1 MTRHG
6 YYLESFPTPERRAEV
21 RAACDAE
28 ARRVAR
34 IVGMAAWYEQ
44 FPAALTADEY
54 QSLRRSFADDRNPGS
69 VTMTGLFL
77 EWMRDER

>member
-28 ARRVAR
+28 ARRVAQSS
-34 IVGMAAWYEQ
+34 GW
-44 FPAALTADEY
+44 PHGTSSSPPSLTADEY

>member
-28 ARRVAR
+28 ARRVAQL
-34 IVGMAAWYEQ
+34 VGMGCWYEQ
-44 FPAALTADEY
+44 FGP
-54 QSLRRSFADDRNPGS
+54 S
-69 VTMTGLFL
+69 
-77 EWMRDER
+77 